1 MMLISKRYR
10 YAVLLAT
17 FSTAFV
23 WGLRA
28 DAQEPESVQKVVEL
42 NKRALAAYANL
53 DVEEASKLL
62 KQALEMCGTQKLD
75 KHPVAARTHVH
86 LGVIYVVGLKQRDQ
100 GMEEFKRAL
109 RIDPMIRVTKAMI
122 NPEVQSAFAEA
133 SMDLSQGG
141 EGEASAPGAA
151 QPQPPAAQPVEPA
164 PPAKPAPA
172 AESPIVHTPVTAS
185 APGQP
190 ITIKAQLPASL
201 AAERVALD
209 YRPEGASEF
218 VTREMD
224 PAENSDWYQ
233 TQIPAEATGGASV
246 AYYIFAQNGE
256 GQLLAENG
264 SAAEPHVINLSGEGA
279 GGGTEGAG
287 AEGEGAEEGGEEGGG
302 VSLWFV
308 LAGGGGFGYHSGTPE
323 ANQTDDTGKALKSSG
338 IAMSRLLQIAPEVG
352 LFVSES
358 LVLSLQGRIQIVSG
372 ASDVKGS
379 LVMNNTGACK
389 GGTCHPA
396 GYALAALAKATWF
409 VGEPRRVTPFL
420 SLAAG
425 AGQIREVV
433 GVGKLSGCPS
443 SGCKDTVVG
452 GPVLFGPGAGITI
465 ELSDSFS
472 LLAAANVLVGVPKVM
487 FNLDVNLGVVYVR

>member
-172 AESPIVHTPVTAS
+172 AESPHRSHAGDCERAGPAHHHQGAAS
-185 APGQP
+185 GVAGRRESG
-190 ITIKAQLPASL
+190 AGLPA
-201 AAERVALD
+201 R
-209 YRPEGASEF
+209 GCF
-218 VTREMD
+218 
-224 PAENSDWYQ
+224 
-233 TQIPAEATGGASV
+233 
-246 AYYIFAQNGE
+246 
-256 GQLLAENG
+256 
-264 SAAEPHVINLSGEGA
+264 
-279 GGGTEGAG
+279 
-287 AEGEGAEEGGEEGGG
+287 G
-302 VSLWFV
+302 VRH
-308 LAGGGGFGYHSGTPE
+308 ARDG
-323 ANQTDDTGKALKSSG
+323 
-338 IAMSRLLQIAPEVG
+338 
-352 LFVSES
+352 
-358 LVLSLQGRIQIVSG
+358 
-372 ASDVKGS
+372 
-379 LVMNNTGACK
+379 
-389 GGTCHPA
+389 
-396 GYALAALAKATWF
+396 
-409 VGEPRRVTPFL
+409 PRR
-420 SLAAG
+420 
-425 AGQIREVV
+425 E
-433 GVGKLSGCPS
+433 
-443 SGCKDTVVG
+443 
-452 GPVLFGPGAGITI
+452 
-465 ELSDSFS
+465 
-472 LLAAANVLVGVPKVM
+472 
-487 FNLDVNLGVVYVR
+487 